1 MREVFFKQEQNWKGE
16 LGEEEGETEISSRK
30 KNSSWKKVEGRKRRS
45 STNSVEKK
53 TEHMWD
59 PDASETNSYE
69 TKKARS
75 KRHGDTEIVERRK
88 SKRKPKL

>member
-1 MREVFFKQEQNWKGE
+1 MKDANDEVQR
-16 LGEEEGETEISSRK
+16 TPSK
-30 KNSSWKKVEGRKRRS
+30 KKF
-45 STNSVEKK
+45 
-53 TEHMWD
+53 EHMWD

-88 SKRKPKL
+88 SKWKPKL